1 MNGSREDGGPR
12 VLVVDDDA
20 DTADSLVLL
29 LTLWGCRAA
38 AAYDGRTAAGQALAS
53 RPDVVVLDL
62 GLPGL
67 DGYEVARRLRVAPG
81 LEKVRLIAVS
91 GFGREEDRAR
101 SRAAGFDHHLLKP
114 VEPEVLRDLLTH

>member
-1 MNGSREDGGPR
+1 MDGAREDGGPR

-38 AAYDGRTAAGQALAS
+38 AAYDGRAAAGAALAT

-91 GFGREEDRAR
+91 GFGREEDRER

-114 VEPEVLRDLLTH
+114 VEPDVLRDLLTQ

>member
-1 MNGSREDGGPR
+1 MDRAREDGGPR

-38 AAYDGRTAAGQALAS
+38 AAYDGRTGAGQALAS

-91 GFGREEDRAR
+91 GFGGDEDRAR
-101 SRAAGFDHHLLKP
+101 SREAGFDYHLLKP
-114 VEPEVLRDLLTH
+114 VEPDVLRDLVTH

>member
-1 MNGSREDGGPR
+1 MDAEREDGGPR
-12 VLVVDDDA
+12 VLVVDDDT
-20 DTADSLVLL
+20 DTADSLVVLL
-29 LTLWGCRAA
+29 SLWGCRAA
-38 AAYDGRTAAGQALAS
+38 AAYDGRAATGAALAD

-91 GFGREEDRAR
+91 GYGRDEDRAR

-114 VEPEVLRDLLTH
+114 VDPEVLRDLLTR